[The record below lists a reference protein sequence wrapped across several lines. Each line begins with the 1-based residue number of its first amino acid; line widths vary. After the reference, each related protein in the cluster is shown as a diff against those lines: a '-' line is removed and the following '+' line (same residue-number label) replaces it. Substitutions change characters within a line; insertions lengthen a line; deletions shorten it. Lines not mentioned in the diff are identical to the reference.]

1 MSRDGAG
8 TGARR
13 CPPEGAGLA
22 TVVDDEPDLTVVG
35 EAVTERQPP
44 RWP

>member
-35 EAVTERQPP
+35 EAVTERQSP